1 MLAAYRQHVEERA
14 ALGVVPQ
21 PLNAEQTAQL
31 VELLKSPPKGEEDF
45 ILELLTYVKAAFLT
59 AVAKGEASSPL
70 ITNVRAVELLGT
82 MLGGY
87 NIVSLIEFLDNDE
100 LAPAATKA
108 LSHTL
113 LMFEA
118 FHDVKEKADNGNS
131 HAKTIIESWADA
143 EWFTARPEVPKKITV
158 TVFKVPGET
167 NTDDLSPAEDA
178 WSRPDIPLH
187 AKAFH
192 KFPREGLSD
201 SPIDE
206 IEALKEKGHP
216 VAYVGDVV
224 GTGSSR
230 KSATNTVLWLTG
242 EDIPHVPN
250 KREGGICLG
259 TKIAPIFF
267 NTMVSTRWQN
277 HQTRHR

>member
-21 PLNAEQTAQL
+21 PLNAEQTAEL
-31 VELLKSPPKGEEDF
+31 VELLKSPPAGEEEF
-45 ILELLTYVKAAFLT
+45 ITDLVTNRVPAGVDEAAYVKAAFLT

-70 ITNVRAVELLGT
+70 ITKVRAVELLGT

-87 NIVSLIEFLDNDE
+87 NIVSLIEFLDNEE
-100 LAPAATKA
+100 LAPTATEA

-131 HAKTIIESWADA
+131 YAKTIIESWADA

-192 KFPREGLSD
+192 KLSV
-201 SPIDE
+201 SQ
-206 IEALKEKGHP
+206 
-216 VAYVGDVV
+216 
-224 GTGSSR
+224 
-230 KSATNTVLWLTG
+230 
-242 EDIPHVPN
+242 
-250 KREGGICLG
+250 
-259 TKIAPIFF
+259 
-267 NTMVSTRWQN
+267 VSTRG
-277 HQTRHR
+277 TFRFTY